1 MNQALAEILMP
12 ITVPASWIYAAAV
25 GIRNRGFDRGRNVWK
40 ADLPVI
46 SVGNLTLGGVGKSP
60 MVAWIAD
67 LLIRQG
73 HAPVIA
79 MRGYMARPGEMA
91 DEHAEYLDRL
101 EEIKVVASPD
111 RTGALKSFL
120 SDNTQIDCI
129 LLDDGFQ
136 HRYIH
141 RDLDLV
147 LIDATRNTFRDR
159 LLPQGRLR
167 EPLVNLQ
174 RADVVII
181 THAIA
186 TDDLISAHVERYHHR
201 PPLAWANHLW
211 SHLRVFESSVEEKH
225 CEVNWIRGKGVV
237 TLLGVGNPET
247 IHTQLHE
254 AGAKVLAN
262 IPAGDHERYDRAKIN
277 VVKGLCGGADILFMT
292 AKDWVKAR
300 ELIDLSS
307 WPVPIVVPHLTM
319 DVFSGAMEL
328 QEKIL
333 STVESFAPHPSG
345 KPDR

>member
-1 MNQALAEILMP
+1 MP
-12 ITVPASWIYAAAV
+12 ITVPASWIYAAVV

-147 LIDATRNTFRDR
+147 LIDATRNTLRDR

-174 RADVVII
+174 RAD
-181 THAIA
+181 
-186 TDDLISAHVERYHHR
+186 
-201 PPLAWANHLW
+201 
-211 SHLRVFESSVEEKH
+211 
-225 CEVNWIRGKGVV
+225 
-237 TLLGVGNPET
+237 
-247 IHTQLHE
+247 
-254 AGAKVLAN
+254 
-262 IPAGDHERYDRAKIN
+262 
-277 VVKGLCGGADILFMT
+277 
-292 AKDWVKAR
+292 
-300 ELIDLSS
+300 
-307 WPVPIVVPHLTM
+307 
-319 DVFSGAMEL
+319 
-328 QEKIL
+328 
-333 STVESFAPHPSG
+333 
-345 KPDR
+345 

>member
-1 MNQALAEILMP
+1 MNQALSEILKP
-12 ITVPASWIYAAAV
+12 ITVPASWVYGAAIAS
-25 GIRNRGFDRGRNVWK
+25 RNRGFDRGRNVWK
-40 ADLPVI
+40 VDRPVI
-46 SVGNLTLGGVGKSP
+46 SVGNVTLGGVGKSP
-60 MVAWIAD
+60 MVAWIAE
-67 LLIRQG
+67 LLMRQG

-79 MRGYMARPGEMA
+79 MRGYMARPGEIA

-101 EEIKVVASPD
+101 EGIKVVADPD
-111 RTGALKSFL
+111 RTSALKTFL
-120 SDNTQIDCI
+120 SENPQADCV

-136 HRYIH
+136 HRFIH

-147 LIDATRNTFRDR
+147 LIDATRNTLRDR
-159 LLPQGRLR
+159 LIPQGGLR
-167 EPLVNLQ
+167 EPLVNL
-174 RADVVII
+174 RRSDGIII
-181 THAIA
+181 THASA
-186 TDDLISAHVERYHHR
+186 TDELILANVERYHKR

-211 SHLRVFESSVEEKH
+211 SHMRLYESSLEEKH
-225 CEVNWIRGKGVV
+225 CEVNWIKGKGVV

-247 IHTQLHE
+247 IHTQLHK

-300 ELIDLSS
+300 ELIDLST

-319 DVFSGAMEL
+319 DVFAGAMEL

-333 STVESFAPHPSG
+333 STVESFTPQTSN